1 MNCVDNSRQAILPDG
16 TVMHPHD
23 YWNTRQWKKLCADRH
38 AFDNWQCVICH
49 EPAESCH
56 HIDNR
61 RYGHEELTDI
71 VSVCVTCHQKFHSLW
86 KQADYWKDNAE
97 DTWEIYSLEHTA
109 RMCAMY
115 YKEDKFICRDVDAP
129 NLCDKYIQ
137 REYIDRYFAD
147 NNITNGV
154 PIWQMGFELFVRNKR
169 YELFLNSGYTSAD
182 EDKFLDEYFGTKGK
196 LRSEAK
202 QKFFSKWRK
211 KGEDPLEA
219 LTETYKENNDV
230 VLLIEEAKK
239 YAET

>member
-1 MNCVDNSRQAILPDG
+1 
-16 TVMHPHD
+16 
-23 YWNTRQWKKLCADRH
+23 
-38 AFDNWQCVICH
+38 
-49 EPAESCH
+49 
-56 HIDNR
+56 
-61 RYGHEELTDI
+61 
-71 VSVCVTCHQKFHSLW
+71 
-86 KQADYWKDNAE
+86 
-97 DTWEIYSLEHTA
+97 
-109 RMCAMY
+109 MY

-137 REYIDRYFAD
+137 REYIDRYFVD

-230 VLLIEEAKK
+230 LLLIEEAKK